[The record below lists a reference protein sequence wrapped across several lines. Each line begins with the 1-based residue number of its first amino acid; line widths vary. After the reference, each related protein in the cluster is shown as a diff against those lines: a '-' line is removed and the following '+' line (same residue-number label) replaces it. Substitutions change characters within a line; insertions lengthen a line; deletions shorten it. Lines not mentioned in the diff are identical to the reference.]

1 MKQGQRIV
9 KETRDLKRR
18 SENRKQKEE
27 RKGGEET
34 ANDDEPRREKGN
46 DKRREMIDHTANSL
60 CVSLSQHLSSRHS
73 VQQSTTQV
81 RGRTAVTCLIYFSFQ
96 RPKQIYGTQL
106 RYFQQKKLLQS
117 SSSRS
122 RSSRS
127 SRSRSTFYR
136 VKSLNWVTKRIL
148 ENISIYHSCH
158 QETFLVPFIIKIN
171 GDMNSKHLNSYVLQ
185 YLQA

>member
-1 MKQGQRIV
+1 MKQGHRIV

-34 ANDDEPRREKGN
+34 VNDDEPRREKGN
-46 DKRREMIDHTANSL
+46 NKRREMIDPSANSL

-117 SSSRS
+117 SSSS
-122 RSSRS
+122 SSIRSSS
-127 SRSRSTFYR
+127 SSSIRSTFYR

-148 ENISIYHSCH
+148 ENISISFMSPRNFSRAFYH
-158 QETFLVPFIIKIN
+158 
-171 GDMNSKHLNSYVLQ
+171 
-185 YLQA
+185 

>member
-1 MKQGQRIV
+1 MKQGHRIV
-9 KETRDLKRR
+9 KEARDLKRR
-18 SENRKQKEE
+18 SENRKQNQA

-46 DKRREMIDHTANSL
+46 NKRREMIDPSANSL

-81 RGRTAVTCLIYFSFQ
+81 RGRTAVMCLIYFSFQ

-117 SSSRS
+117 SSS
-122 RSSRS
+122 SSS
-127 SRSRSTFYR
+127 SKSRSTFYR

>member
-9 KETRDLKRR
+9 KEARDLKRR
-18 SENRKQKEE
+18 SENRKQNEA

-46 DKRREMIDHTANSL
+46 NKRREMIDPSANSL

-81 RGRTAVTCLIYFSFQ
+81 RGRTAVMCLIYFSFQ

-117 SSSRS
+117 SSS
-122 RSSRS
+122 SSS
-127 SRSRSTFYR
+127 SKSRSTFYR